1 MIIYKYYYKIL
12 LIVIKIYL
20 DVEVCEVF
28 ENNLNEID
36 VEE

>member
-1 MIIYKYYYKIL
+1 MIYKYYYKIL